1 MSSINTKQIP
11 MVCLWLAVM
20 WLAVMWLAV
29 MWLAVFERVVV
40 LLVLCS

>member
-20 WLAVMWLAV
+20 CIT
-29 MWLAVFERVVV
+29 VFERVVV
-40 LLVLCS
+40 LLYLRITGFVYLRGV

>member
-1 MSSINTKQIP
+1 
-11 MVCLWLAVM
+11 MVCLWLAVMWLAVM

-40 LLVLCS
+40 LLYLRITGLL